1 MLYMIYTMQYNT
13 LCYILHYVYIHY
25 VIYYTMLY
33 IHYVY
38 IYNIYNLTIC
48 RLGYVCNSRTY
59 IIQLFYH
66 SIVLDYM
73 PLVNVLFDHCY

>member
-1 MLYMIYTMQYNT
+1 MQYNT
-13 LCYILHYVYIHY
+13 LCNI
-25 VIYYTMLY
+25 

-48 RLGYVCNSRTY
+48 RLGYICSSRMY

-66 SIVLDYM
+66 SIHLVYM
-73 PLVNVLFDHCY
+73 PQVNVLFDHCHLPQHNIRVVSLAQHIS

>member
-1 MLYMIYTMQYNT
+1 MQYNT

-25 VIYYTMLY
+25 VIYYTMQYNTLCNI

-48 RLGYVCNSRTY
+48 RLGYVCNSRMC
-59 IIQLFYH
+59 IIQLSYH
-66 SIVLDYM
+66 STALIHK
-73 PLVNVLFDHCY
+73 PLVNVLFYHCR